1 MQVFQVQPNEYA
13 GVNLA
18 TLLVVSGMDIRN
30 SPELQKICIVLNN
43 LIGENTASWFQSL
56 EITHLHLSY
65 LWSISDK
72 KAMIGR

>member
-1 MQVFQVQPNEYA
+1 MYTNFDQVQPNEYA

-43 LIGENTASWFQSL
+43 LIGKPSP
-56 EITHLHLSY
+56 H
-65 LWSISDK
+65 SIWPYIDK
-72 KAMIGR
+72 

>member
-1 MQVFQVQPNEYA
+1 MRWLTLFIWFDIEVNTNVDQVQPNEYA

-43 LIGENTASWFQSL
+43 LIGKPPPF
-56 EITHLHLSY
+56 
-65 LWSISDK
+65 SIWP
-72 KAMIGR
+72 

>member
-1 MQVFQVQPNEYA
+1 MEFCFKIRVFKVQPNEYA

-43 LIGENTASWFQSL
+43 LIGEQNSL
-56 EITHLHLSY
+56 RHVEYIC
-65 LWSISDK
+65 
-72 KAMIGR
+72 

>member
-1 MQVFQVQPNEYA
+1 MNTNVDQVQPNEYA

-43 LIGENTASWFQSL
+43 LIGKPPPLGIWP
-56 EITHLHLSY
+56 
-65 LWSISDK
+65 
-72 KAMIGR
+72 

>member
-1 MQVFQVQPNEYA
+1 MNINFDQVQPNEYA

-43 LIGENTASWFQSL
+43 LIGKQPP
-56 EITHLHLSY
+56 LSV
-65 LWSISDK
+65 WPHTDK
-72 KAMIGR
+72 

>member
-43 LIGENTASWFQSL
+43 LIGEQNSL
-56 EITHLHLSY
+56 RHVYIC
-65 LWSISDK
+65 
-72 KAMIGR
+72 

>member
-43 LIGENTASWFQSL
+43 LIGEKNSL
-56 EITHLHLSY
+56 LPDS
-65 LWSISDK
+65 SP
-72 KAMIGR
+72 